1 MKKLN
6 PKNLFSKFFSTEE
19 EIVEESEELKGEIE
33 FDDKFYFGMVI
44 TGVKNYEFL
53 DVIYTN
59 KYGEKYLNTS
69 DTIKHRYFEMLFEN
83 LSKIEYKDLDAI
95 LDTAMFLGKDETK
108 ESLDI
113 MLQYYVDLEEYEKCT
128 SIKKLMDL
136 VY

>member
-1 MKKLN
+1 
-6 PKNLFSKFFSTEE
+6 
-19 EIVEESEELKGEIE
+19 
-33 FDDKFYFGMVI
+33 MVI

>member
-1 MKKLN
+1 MKKLS
-6 PKNLFSKFFSTEE
+6 PKNLFSKFFADEK
-19 EIVEESEELKGEIE
+19 EIVEEEKELKEEIE
-33 FDDKFYFGMVI
+33 FDDKFYFGMVV

-59 KYGEKYLNTS
+59 KYGEKYLEACDS
-69 DTIKHRYFEMLFEN
+69 IKHRYFEMLFEN
-83 LSKIEYKDLDAI
+83 LSKIEYKNLDAI
-95 LDTAMFLGKDETK
+95 LDTASFLGIDETK
-108 ESLDI
+108 ESLDT